1 MADSAVV
8 DSQQDSTSTDEDTI
22 IKELL
27 GTSVASDV
35 PIQCELLCFV
45 VNKIQTMPY
54 EFISKLCTDF
64 YNEEAVETAKD
75 ILFETA
81 FTANADKKPRKIRRR
96 GAGKKQND
104 LHDILNVCLEM
115 SEAPCYVA
123 KDLANLPPLSM
134 NNFDMSKIIR
144 DIETIK
150 VQMGILTEAQ
160 EANLTANVALAGER
174 LDDCHPVTNQVAATT
189 KPDIHTQS
197 DTVIH
202 TPDDCSVNN
211 ESDVGVIGRW
221 DQEGS
226 TGEPESDDNDLIR
239 LAAVQ
244 KPSRSYADALRHR
257 SRQSAG
263 NTRRSHTQHSTQ
275 RNPRPASS
283 KQRQGADAITGTGS
297 FGAFKSAGRGLE
309 GAKKRKRR
317 SCTGI
322 FVTRLARNTQPRD
335 VIRHIEQET
344 GIRCQCEPIQT
355 KYDSYTSFCIRL
367 NPSLHRRLLNPTV
380 WPTGTLVREFLEST

>member
-1 MADSAVV
+1 M
-8 DSQQDSTSTDEDTI
+8 
-22 IKELL
+22 
-27 GTSVASDV
+27 
-35 PIQCELLCFV
+35 
-45 VNKIQTMPY
+45 
-54 EFISKLCTDF
+54 
-64 YNEEAVETAKD
+64 
-75 ILFETA
+75 
-81 FTANADKKPRKIRRR
+81 
-96 GAGKKQND
+96 
-104 LHDILNVCLEM
+104 
-115 SEAPCYVA
+115 
-123 KDLANLPPLSM
+123 
-134 NNFDMSKIIR
+134 
-144 DIETIK
+144 
-150 VQMGILTEAQ
+150 
-160 EANLTANVALAGER
+160 ALAGER

-211 ESDVGVIGRW
+211 ETDVGVIGRW
-221 DQEGS
+221 DQDGS
-226 TGEPESDDNDLIR
+226 TGEPESDGNDLIR

-283 KQRQGADAITGTGS
+283 KQRQGADVDAITGTGS

-309 GAKKRKRR
+309 RAKKRKRR

-355 KYDSYTSFCIRL
+355 KYDSYTSLCIRL
-367 NPSLHRRLLNPTV
+367 NHRRLLNPTV
-380 WPTGTLVREFLEST
+380 